1 MSDCN
6 MINIEGDFQYSVNI
20 AYDLNNENKLKSF
33 IPTKSSLKLL
43 EEILLSTNK
52 TSSDRSR
59 VLVGAYG
66 KGKSHIVLAILS
78 LLAGTSIKK
87 FEKLEKKISSN
98 EKLKILIQN
107 YKENGTKLLPV
118 LITGTG
124 NNISQNFLLAL
135 QATLSENNLLDLMP
149 ETNFEAA
156 VKTIERWR
164 VSYPNTYAQFK
175 KLISKNAD
183 EFVFQLRNFD
193 NDTYKEFERIYPDLT
208 SGSAFNPF
216 LGFDVVEIFESV
228 VKSLKENTAY
238 SGVYIVYDEFSK
250 YLETNISTATVSDT
264 KCLQDFAEKCNRSKE
279 NQMHLM
285 LICHKEISNYIDNL
299 PKQKIDG
306 WRGISER
313 FTHIHL
319 NNNFTQTYEIIES
332 VILKNK
338 KLWSEFCDLH
348 KADFS
353 AIVDLYGS
361 DPIFKDIKKDEL
373 EKIFK
378 GCFPLHPLS
387 IYVLPRL
394 SERVAQNE
402 RTLFTFLSAS
412 NSNGLVR
419 WLEEKYSGFRM
430 LSADLIYDYFEPLLK
445 KEAYTE
451 DLYKIY
457 TLTTV
462 LLSNL
467 STNSLEAKIV
477 KLLSLIYI
485 LSQFER
491 LAPTDNT
498 IHNAFEN
505 SYSSKEIDD
514 ALKNLIE
521 KECIVYLK
529 RSNNFY
535 ALKQTSGIDVN
546 SEIQK
551 MIQKQSTKFSLKET
565 LNSCNF
571 DKAFYPLRY
580 NDEREMTR
588 YFSFVFIN
596 EDEISEDVDWNE
608 KANVQKGDGII
619 YAVLLQTRN
628 DLHCIQKKLQ
638 NLTYPNSRSLFI
650 VPKKYVVIEKIAKE
664 FSAVNELLKLSGDDY
679 VLHDEYE
686 IILNDLQEII
696 NDFISSYTHLENQQ
710 CSFFYRNEK
719 FTFKRKADLSEKLSK
734 ICDSEFSDTPIII
747 NETLNKNEISA
758 TAFNARSKIISALLR
773 NELEKNLG
781 LTGGQELGIMRSLL
795 LKTEIIE
802 GISGLPNINL
812 NPQDIYL
819 GNVLKIIKD
828 FIIESKPIKKSFS
841 VLYEKLIGSENK
853 IGMRKGTIPVYLACV
868 FHEYRKQIVLYKG
881 YEEIDLTTEIICEID
896 KYPENF
902 SIEFMDWSENE
913 EKFVGE
919 ILELFSGFENENEKS
934 GNVCDCAFY
943 AMRNWYMDLPKYA
956 KEVKITFAGEKIN
969 PSYLQLLND
978 LRLARNGRKF
988 IFSRLKNVFYNI
1000 DELSKAKRF
1009 FDSIVKNALEIFAD
1023 KICELFNSEN
1033 PLNETLNGWVGTL
1046 KDSVFDKVFDSGT
1059 TRFLKLCKSEG
1070 NSNLYLAR
1078 QIAFIS
1084 TDLNIEDWNDG
1095 TLMTSLSNI
1104 KSFKDNAEKE
1114 NAKNN
1119 DNDSSFANLYEINFV
1134 TASGVKKKKIE
1145 KTKIS
1150 ERGKILE
1157 RSLKNTVTNMGL
1169 SISENEKR
1177 QIVMELLL
1185 DLCGGE

>member
-1 MSDCN
+1 MNACD
-6 MINIEGDFQYSVNI
+6 MINIDGDFQYSVNI

-43 EEILLSTNK
+43 EDILLSTNK

-78 LLAGTSIKK
+78 LLSGTPIKK
-87 FEKLEKKISSN
+87 FEKLEKNISSD

-118 LITGTG
+118 LITGAG

-135 QATLSENNLLDLMP
+135 QSTLRKNDLLDLMP
-149 ETNFEAA
+149 ETNFTAA
-156 VKTIERWR
+156 LKTVERWSL
-164 VSYPNTYAQFK
+164 SYPDTYMQFK
-175 KLISKNAD
+175 NLISKSID
-183 EFVFQLRNFD
+183 EFILQLKNFD
-193 NDTYKEFERIYPDLT
+193 GDTYKEFEKVYPELT
-208 SGSAFNPF
+208 SGSTFNPF

-228 VKSLKENTAY
+228 VKALKENTTY
-238 SGVYIVYDEFSK
+238 SGVYVVYDEFSK

-319 NNNFTQTYEIIES
+319 NNNFTQTYEIIEN
-332 VILKNK
+332 VIKKNK
-338 KLWSEFCDLH
+338 KLYSEFCKLH
-348 KADFS
+348 QSDFETL
-353 AIVDLYGS
+353 VDLYS
-361 DPIFKDIKKDEL
+361 SVPVFKDIKKSEL

-394 SERVAQNE
+394 SERLAQNE

-419 WLEEKYSGFRM
+419 WLEAKHSGFRM
-430 LSADLIYDYFEPLLK
+430 LSVDLIYDYFEPLLK

-457 TLTTV
+457 TLTTI
-462 LLSNL
+462 LLGTL
-467 STNSLEAKIV
+467 SENSLEAKIV

-491 LAPTDNT
+491 LAPTDDT
-498 IHNAFEN
+498 LHNAFEN
-505 SYSSKEIDD
+505 SYSSKEIDE
-514 ALKNLIE
+514 ALKNLVE

-529 RSNNFY
+529 QSNNFY

-551 MIQKQSTKFSLKET
+551 MIQKQSAKFSLKET

-588 YFSFVFIN
+588 YFSFVFIS
-596 EDEISEDVDWNE
+596 EDEIVENVDWNE
-608 KANVQKGDGII
+608 KINMQNGDGTI
-619 YAVLLQTRN
+619 YAVLPKTKN
-628 DLHCIQKKLQ
+628 DLQHVQKKLQ
-638 NLTYPNSRSLFI
+638 NLSCPNSRCLFI
-650 VPKKYVVIEKIAKE
+650 VPKKYFAIEKIAKE
-664 FSAVNELLKLSGDDY
+664 FSAVNELLNLSSGNY

-686 IILNDLQEII
+686 IILDDLQEII
-696 NDFISSYTHLENQQ
+696 NDFISSYTHPETQQ
-710 CSFFYRNEK
+710 CYFFHMNEK
-719 FTFKRKADLSEKLSK
+719 IVFKRKADITEKLSQ
-734 ICDSEFSDTPIII
+734 ICDSEFSNTPIII
-747 NETLNKNEISA
+747 NEALNKNEIST
-758 TAFNARSKIISALLR
+758 TAFNARNKIISALLR
-773 NELEKNLG
+773 NKLEKNLG

-795 LKTEIIE
+795 LKTGIIE
-802 GISGLPNINL
+802 EISGLPSINL
-812 NPQDIYL
+812 DSSNVYL
-819 GNVLKIIKD
+819 GNVLRIIKD
-828 FIIESKPIKKSFS
+828 FITDSKSLKKSFS
-841 VLYEKLIGSENK
+841 VLYEKLVGSENK
-853 IGMRKGTIPVYLACV
+853 IGMRKGIIPVYLTCV
-868 FHEYRKQIVLYKG
+868 FHEYRKQVVLYRG
-881 YEEIDLTTEIICEID
+881 DEEIDLTTEIICEIG
-896 KYPENF
+896 KNPENF
-902 SIEFMDWSENE
+902 SIEFIDWGENE
-913 EKFVGE
+913 ERFVGE
-919 ILELFSGFENENEKS
+919 ILELFSRFTNENEKS
-934 GNVCDCAFY
+934 TSVCEHAFN

-956 KEVKITFAGEKIN
+956 KEAKITFAGDKIN
-969 PSYLQLLND
+969 PAYLQLLKD
-978 LRLARNGRKF
+978 LRLARNARKF
-988 IFSRLKNVFYNI
+988 IFSKLKNIFYNI
-1000 DELSKAKRF
+1000 EELSKAKRF
-1009 FDSIVKNALEIFAD
+1009 FDSIIKNALEIFAS
-1023 KICELFNSEN
+1023 KICETFNSEKH
-1033 PLNETLNGWVGTL
+1033 LNETLNGWVGTL
-1046 KDSVFDKVFDSGT
+1046 GDSVFDKVFDTGT
-1059 TRFLKLCKSEG
+1059 TRFLKLCKSEC
-1070 NSNLYLAR
+1070 NSDFYLAR

-1084 TDLNIEDWNDG
+1084 TDLNIEDWNDE
-1095 TLMTSLSNI
+1095 TLMTALSNI
-1104 KSFKDNAEKE
+1104 KIFKDNAEKE
-1114 NAKNN
+1114 NEKSN
-1119 DNDSSFANLYEINFV
+1119 DNSSFANSYEINFV
-1134 TASGVKKKKIE
+1134 TDSGVRKKKIE

-1157 RSLKNTVTNMGL
+1157 RSLRNTVDNMGL
-1169 SISENEKR
+1169 SISESEKR

-1185 DLCGGE
+1185 GLCGGE

>member
-52 TSSDRSR
+52 YSSDRAR

-66 KGKSHIVLAILS
+66 KGKSHIVLAILA
-78 LLAGTSIKK
+78 LLAGTPIKK
-87 FEKLEKKISSN
+87 YEKLEKKIASD

-107 YKENGTKLLPV
+107 YEESRTKLLPV

-135 QATLSENNLLDLMP
+135 QGTLSKNNLLDLMP
-149 ETNFEAA
+149 ETNFAAA
-156 VKTIERWR
+156 VKTIERWK
-164 VSYPNTYAQFK
+164 VSYPNTYVQFK
-175 KLISKNAD
+175 NSISKSAD
-183 EFVFQLRNFD
+183 EFVLQLKNFESD
-193 NDTYKEFERIYPDLT
+193 AYREFESVYPKLT

-216 LGFDVVEIFESV
+216 LGFDVVDIFESV
-228 VKSLKENTAY
+228 VKSLKENTEY
-238 SGVYIVYDEFSK
+238 SGIYIVYDEFSK

-279 NQMHLM
+279 SQMHLM

-338 KLWSEFCDLH
+338 KLWNEFCNSYQG
-348 KADFS
+348 DFAS
-353 AIVDLYGS
+353 LVDLYS
-361 DPIFKDIKKDEL
+361 TDPTFRDIKKSEL

-402 RTLFTFLSAS
+402 RTLFTFLSAP
-412 NSNGLVR
+412 NSNGLVP
-419 WLEEKYSGFRM
+419 WLEKKYHGFQM
-430 LSADLIYDYFEPLLK
+430 LSADLIYDYFEPLFK

-462 LLSNL
+462 LLGNL
-467 STNSLEAKIV
+467 SANSLEAKIV

-551 MIQKQSTKFSLKET
+551 VIQKQSAKFSLKET

-596 EDEISEDVDWNE
+596 EDEIAENIDWYEKINTLKVDG
-608 KANVQKGDGII
+608 VI
-619 YAVLLQTRN
+619 YAVLMKTKN
-628 DLHCIQKKLQ
+628 DLNCIQKRLQ
-638 NLTYPNSRSLFI
+638 NLAYPNSRCLFI
-650 VPKKYVVIEKIAKE
+650 VPKKYFGIEKVAKE
-664 FSAVNELLKLSGDDY
+664 FSAVNELLNLSGDDY

-696 NDFISSYTHLENQQ
+696 NDFISSYTHPEKQQ
-710 CSFFYRNEK
+710 CSFFYMNEK
-719 FTFKRKADLSEKLSK
+719 MNFKRKAELTEKLSK
-734 ICDSEFSDTPIII
+734 ICDYEFSDTPIII
-747 NETLNKNEISA
+747 NEALNKNEIST

-773 NELEKNLG
+773 NDLEKNLG
-781 LTGGQELGIMRSLL
+781 LIGGQELGIMRSLL

-802 GISGLPNINL
+802 DLGGLPSINL

-828 FIIESKPIKKSFS
+828 FIVESKSAKKSFS
-841 VLYEKLIGSENK
+841 VLYDKLVGSENK
-853 IGMRKGTIPVYLACV
+853 IGMRKGTIPVYMACV
-868 FHEYRKQIVLYKG
+868 FHEYRKQIVLYRND
-881 YEEIDLTTEIICEID
+881 EEFNLTAEIICEID
-896 KYPENF
+896 ENPEDF
-902 SIEFMDWSENE
+902 SIEFMDWSEDE

-919 ILELFSGFENENEKS
+919 ILKLFSNFENENEKS
-934 GNVCDCAFY
+934 DSICERAFN

-956 KEVKITFAGEKIN
+956 KEVKVTFAGDDVN
-969 PSYLQLLND
+969 PIYLKFLKD

-988 IFSRLKNVFYNI
+988 IFSKLKNLFYNI
-1000 DELSKAKRF
+1000 DELSKAKYF
-1009 FDSIVKNALEIFAD
+1009 FDSVVKNALNIFAD
-1023 KICELFNSEN
+1023 KICEIFNSEN
-1033 PLNETLNGWVGTL
+1033 SLNETLNRWVGTL
-1046 KDSVFDKVFDSGT
+1046 KESVFDKVFDSGT
-1059 TRFLKLCKSEG
+1059 TRFLKLCKSECD
-1070 NSNLYLAR
+1070 SNFSLVR
-1078 QIAFIS
+1078 QIAFVS
-1084 TDLNIEDWNDG
+1084 TDLNIEDWNDR
-1095 TLMTSLSNI
+1095 TLITALNNI
-1104 KSFKDNAEKE
+1104 KCFKDNAEKE
-1114 NAKNN
+1114 NTKNSG
-1119 DNDSSFANLYEINFV
+1119 DDSSFANSYEINFV
-1134 TASGVKKKKIE
+1134 TASGVKRRRIE

-1157 RSLKNTVTNMGL
+1157 RSLKHTVTNMGL
-1169 SISENEKR
+1169 SISESEKR
-1177 QIVMELLL
+1177 QVVMDLLL
-1185 DLCGGE
+1185 GLCGGE